1 MGWDQG
7 YTELEAAVITAY
19 DTGILTPEILNKIV
33 EPYKGTDCDY
43 GGSQSLKTKDGLSLE
58 HVICK
63 VLYPKEFNEIL
74 EEFKDT
80 DEDDFHEYMYAN
92 DKANALYYKVWHKDW
107 GMW

>member
-7 YTELEAAVITAY
+7 YTELENAVITAY
-19 DTGILTPEILNKIV
+19 DTGGLTPEVLNKIA

-43 GGSQSLKTKDGLSLE
+43 GGSQNLKTKDGLSLE

-63 VLYPKEFNEIL
+63 ILYPKEFDEIL
-74 EEFKDT
+74 EEFKDS

-92 DKANALYYKVWHKDW
+92 DKAYALYEKVWDKDW